1 MKKIFFTLSIILL
14 FSCNQSKENAENT
27 MNSAIEKAIENKTG
41 NQVEIPDAESIEKNA
56 GYVFYKS
63 EKQTYLDGK
72 EKMQSS
78 VIIEK
83 SKENGLTISFQ
94 LSGGGGKSFLAS
106 ISHVPENFSLPLT
119 GKYAV
124 SNRYDGENPSAMI
137 LFMNVTENGLMTSE
151 IPYEGELILTKL
163 SNDSVELEIKGKGG
177 NPSDAESPSNWKNL
191 SGSITMEYPM
201 IQSLNI
207 DKNNVLK

>member
-1 MKKIFFTLSIILL
+1 MKFFLILVIAISI
-14 FSCNQSKENAENT
+14 FSCNQAKESAQDA
-27 MNSAIEKAIENKTG
+27 MNSAIEKAIENRTG

-83 SKENGLTISFQ
+83 SKDNGLSISFQ
-94 LSGGGGKSFLAS
+94 LSGEGGKSFLAI
-106 ISHVPENFSLPLT
+106 ISHVPENFSLPLI

-124 SNRYDGENPSAMI
+124 SNGYDGESPTATIM
-137 LFMNVTENGLMTSE
+137 FMNVTETGLMTSE
-151 IPYEGELILTKL
+151 IPYEGELIITKL
-163 SNDSVELEIKGKGG
+163 SNSNVELEIKGRGG

-191 SGSITMEYPM
+191 NGTITMEYPM
-201 IQSLNI
+201 IQSYNI

>member
-1 MKKIFFTLSIILL
+1 MKKSLILIIAISI
-14 FSCNQSKENAENT
+14 FSCNQAKESAQDAMNNAL
-27 MNSAIEKAIENKTG
+27 EKAIENKTG
-41 NQVEIPDAESIEKNA
+41 NQVELPDAESIEKNA

-83 SKENGLTISFQ
+83 SNEGLALSFQ
-94 LSGGGGKSFLAS
+94 LSGQGGKSFIAS
-106 ISHVPENFSLPLT
+106 IANIPENFTLPLK

-137 LFMNVTENGLMTSE
+137 MFMNVTETGLMTSE
-151 IPYEGELILTKL
+151 VPYEGELILTKL
-163 SNDSVELEIKGKGG
+163 SNHSVELEIKGKGG

-191 SGSITMEYPM
+191 SGKITMKYPM
-201 IQSLNI
+201 IQSYNI